1 MNLVKNSVAEVMSN
15 PAEASPSIAG
25 RTVNVLVYVHMR
37 NIHRSTG
44 AGRVARQLTEHV
56 ARRAGLNVHILADES
71 DHRSVVDKVGQPW
84 ASFPCHLFTN
94 DTSAQQRR
102 WLLTHR
108 PVAEDYW
115 PEAQI
120 VHCTGE
126 SYVPT
131 SRSKLVVTVH
141 DAAYFD
147 RGAHSKTFSNWK
159 QSLKWR
165 ILYATLS
172 RKADVFHTVSHFSAD
187 RLGEIFPGIRSRLR
201 VVHNAAPPIFFGPR
215 WRLSEEFLRRAGLAN
230 KPYILF
236 PGGLHYRKNA
246 DLVFRAW
253 PVLSKRM
260 PDLLLVVPGHCDP
273 VLAVRASTM
282 GPSVRLLGFVEDE
295 ELHALY
301 GGAQVVWFPSR
312 YEGFGMPVLEA
323 MASGAPVV
331 ASNSTS
337 IPEIAADA
345 AMLVSPDSIEANVD
359 ALETVMGS
367 SEIRA
372 SMIAQGKTRAE
383 QFTWTASA
391 ARIHEIYSSL
401 L

>member
-1 MNLVKNSVAEVMSN
+1 MKLVKNCMAEVVSN
-15 PAEASPSIAG
+15 PAQANPLIAV
-25 RTVNVLVYVHMR
+25 REVNVLVYVHMR

-56 ARRAGLNVHILADES
+56 ARREGVNVHILADRS
-71 DHRSVVDKVGQPW
+71 DHRLIVDKVGHPW
-84 ASFPCHLFTN
+84 TSFPCHLFN
-94 DTSAQQRR
+94 SDTAVQQRR
-102 WLLTHR
+102 WLLLHR

-147 RGAHSKTFSNWK
+147 KGAQPRNFLTWK
-159 QSLKWR
+159 QRLKWR
-165 ILYATLS
+165 ILYAILS

-187 RLGEIFPGIRSRLR
+187 RLGEIFPDIRSRLR
-201 VVHNAAPPIFFGPR
+201 VVHNAVPPIFFGPQG
-215 WRLSEEFLRRAGLAN
+215 RLGEEFLKRMGLAN

-246 DLVFRAW
+246 DLVFKAW
-253 PVLSKRM
+253 PLLAKRM
-260 PDLLLVVPGHCDP
+260 PDLLLVVPGHCDAA
-273 VLAVRASTM
+273 LAARACTM
-282 GPSVRLLGFVEDE
+282 GPSIKLLGFVEDE

-337 IPEIAADA
+337 IPEIAADS
-345 AMLVSPDSIEANVD
+345 AMLVSPDSVD
-359 ALETVMGS
+359 ANLDALASVITSAGM
-367 SEIRA
+367 RT
-372 SMIAQGKTRAE
+372 SMIARGKTRAQ

-391 ARIHEIYSSL
+391 SQIHEIYSSL